1 MGKISSDRMNEIVG
15 SSAELGTELSA
26 WFASPA
32 GQYLLAW
39 EQERFDVAV
48 ADCFGYHA
56 LQLGMA
62 QLDGLRTN
70 RISHRWLA
78 VSTPKDIA
86 VHPANYARNEDSPSD
101 SISADALNMDASETL
116 LQPSDEHKRRID
128 LVCSFNELPFES
140 ASLDLVLM
148 PHALE
153 FAPDPHA
160 TLREVE
166 RVLVPE
172 GRLVVSG
179 FNNWSL
185 WGARQ
190 AMGRATGNI
199 FLPRAGEFIGY
210 RRMKDWLKLLSLEFD
225 SGHFGC
231 YRPPVKTAAMLNRFA
246 FMEKVGD
253 RWWPVFGAAYCMVAV
268 KRVHG
273 MRMVAPLR
281 KAHGFVHS
289 GSIRPAINTRA
300 VSANDNTAVVKIKEQ
315 A

>member
-1 MGKISSDRMNEIVG
+1 MGNTSSDRMSEIVG
-15 SSAELGTELSA
+15 SNAALSE

-32 GQYLLAW
+32 GRYLLAW
-39 EQERFDVAV
+39 EQERFDAAV

-56 LQLGMA
+56 LQLGLA
-62 QLDGLRTN
+62 QLDGLHSN

-78 VSTPKDIA
+78 VSTPGDISA
-86 VHPANYARNEDSPSD
+86 FADINHSIIGSPSD
-101 SISADALNMDASETL
+101 SIPVEAQPSSASDTL
-116 LQPSDEHKRRID
+116 LQTENAPPRRID
-128 LVCSFNELPFES
+128 LVCNFNELPFES
-140 ASLDLVLM
+140 ASLDLILL

-172 GRLVVSG
+172 GRVVVSG

-246 FMEKVGD
+246 FMEKAGD
-253 RWWPVFGAAYCMVAV
+253 RWWPVFGAAYCMTAV
-268 KRVHG
+268 KRVKG
-273 MRMVAPLR
+273 MHMVAPLR
-281 KAHGFVHS
+281 RSPGFVHT
-289 GSIRPAINTRA
+289 GSIRPVINQHA
-300 VSANDNTAVVKIKEQ
+300 HPANDVKIKEH

>member
-1 MGKISSDRMNEIVG
+1 MGNTSKDLMTEIVG
-15 SSAELGTELSA
+15 PSAQSSAELSE

-39 EQERFDVAV
+39 EQERLDVAV

-56 LQLGMA
+56 LQLGLA
-62 QLDGLRTN
+62 QLDGLRAN

-78 VSTPKDIA
+78 VSTPMDIGLLSSE
-86 VHPANYARNEDSPSD
+86 YARNEDNPND
-101 SISADALNMDASETL
+101 SISVEGLSTVSPETTAEPKSER
-116 LQPSDEHKRRID
+116 ERRID
-128 LVCSFNELPFES
+128 VVCTFSELPFES
-140 ASLDLVLM
+140 ASLDLVLL

-172 GRLVVSG
+172 GKVVVCG

-190 AMGRATGNI
+190 ALGRTTGNI

-210 RRMKDWLKLLSLEFD
+210 RRMKDWLKLLSLEFE

-231 YRPPVKTAAMLNRFA
+231 YRPPVKTAAMLKRFA
-246 FMEKVGD
+246 FMEKAGD

-281 KAHGFVHS
+281 KAHGFANTS
-289 GSIRPAINTRA
+289 SIRPVINKQA
-300 VSANDNTAVVKIKEQ
+300 MSANDRTIEEQ